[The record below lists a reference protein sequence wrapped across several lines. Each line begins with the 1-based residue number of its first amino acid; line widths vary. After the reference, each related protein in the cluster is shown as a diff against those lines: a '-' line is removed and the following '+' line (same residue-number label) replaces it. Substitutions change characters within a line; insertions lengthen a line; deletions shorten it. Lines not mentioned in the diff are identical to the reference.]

1 MHALK
6 VSARVTPLNYRV
18 CWQSPEG
25 GLLYQVS
32 GGGLMILNADGTG
45 YGVLFA
51 CLVPALRKR
60 VWRARSQIAL
70 SLHLSLSPP
79 HSLPPSPSLARS
91 LALARA
97 LSFRT
102 SSCTESKDN
111 LISCPSTDRSSSKP
125 CLNPL
130 NLKRQI
136 MIPTEEEYDD
146 ADFDEEGV
154 LITSASKGKMK
165 SKAAKKVN

>member
-1 MHALK
+1 MA
-6 VSARVTPLNYRV
+6 
-18 CWQSPEG
+18 CF
-25 GLLYQVS
+25 LLVS
-32 GGGLMILNADGTG
+32 GPLCVNVCGEP
-45 YGVLFA
+45 
-51 CLVPALRKR
+51 VP
-60 VWRARSQIAL
+60 RS
-70 SLHLSLSPP
+70 LSLSI
-79 HSLPPSPSLARS
+79 SLSLSLARSLARS

-102 SSCTESKDN
+102 SSCTESKDK
-111 LISCPSTDRSSSKP
+111 LISCPGTGRLSSKP

-130 NLKRQI
+130 NLNRQI

-146 ADFDEEGV
+146 DDFDEDGV